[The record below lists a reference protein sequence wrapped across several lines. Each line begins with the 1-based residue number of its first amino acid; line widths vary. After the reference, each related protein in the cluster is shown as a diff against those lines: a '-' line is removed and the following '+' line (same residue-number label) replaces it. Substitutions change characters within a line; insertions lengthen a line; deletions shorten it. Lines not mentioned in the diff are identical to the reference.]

1 MAADGRAL
9 KRYIE
14 EQAGTTFVECYS
26 GWKARCPLERDSKS
40 ESFVVFDSSTAE
52 FYCITCRAEGG
63 FADFKKLWSSFL
75 ADKREAAAPSESP
88 EKVLTNSRTRPGD
101 TQALPARNSLKHAA
115 SAAAAVPDSPP
126 EALDEVISAP
136 LPEASASSQLE
147 YLRRQNEGLRHQILK
162 YSQMLKDKGLGGDEA
177 SLSQDVASVPIDIFN
192 ELLERFERMLVYV
205 GELREKERRL
215 QDVGGGDHTDMLSRY
230 ERLLVFADELL
241 EESRQQKALEAK
253 TGELDRQ
260 VAAILGRLK
269 AVDTSIERIENALR
283 SFDLTKK

>member
-14 EQAGTTFVECYS
+14 EQAGATFVECYS

-75 ADKREAAAPSESP
+75 AGRREAAAPSEAP
-88 EKVLTNSRTRPGD
+88 EKVLTSSRTRSGD
-101 TQALPARNSLKHAA
+101 TEALPARNSLKQAA
-115 SAAAAVPDSPP
+115 SAAAVVPDTPP
-126 EALDEVISAP
+126 EAIDKIMSAP
-136 LPEASASSQLE
+136 LPEASATSQLE

-162 YSQMLKDKGLGGDEA
+162 YSQMLRDKGIGGDEA
-177 SLSQDVASVPIDIFN
+177 SLTQDVASVPIGIFS
-192 ELLERFERMLVYV
+192 ELLERFERILIYV
-205 GELREKERRL
+205 GELREKDHRL
-215 QDVGGGDHTDMLSRY
+215 QDVGGNDYMDMLSRY

-241 EESRQQKALEAK
+241 EKSRQQKALEAK
-253 TGELDRQ
+253 TGELDQQ
-260 VAAILGRLK
+260 VASILGRLK
-269 AVDTSIERIENALR
+269 AVDTSIERIENTLR
-283 SFDLTKK
+283 SFNLAKK